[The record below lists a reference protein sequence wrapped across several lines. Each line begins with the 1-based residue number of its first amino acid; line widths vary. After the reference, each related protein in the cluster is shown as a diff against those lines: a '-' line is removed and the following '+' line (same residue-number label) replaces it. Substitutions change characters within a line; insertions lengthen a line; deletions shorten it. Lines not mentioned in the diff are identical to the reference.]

1 MTEMKRNPIH
11 SNSLQG
17 KEYWR
22 SLDQLAETEEFK
34 DFLNREFPAGAS
46 EMNDPVTR
54 RAFLSIMGASV
65 ALAGLAGCRRPVE
78 KIIPYVNAPEEIV
91 PGIPKYYATTMPFGL
106 SSYGLLVETHE
117 GRPTKIEGNKEH
129 PSTLGASNAF
139 IQGSILGLYDPDRAK
154 TITRNG
160 EQHTLEDFAAY
171 WNGISHNNG
180 EGLAVLSESFRSPT
194 LNRLRSQFL
203 RAFPQAQWITY
214 EPVSDEHVFDGV
226 QNAAGRTL
234 LPLYHFDKART
245 ILSLDSDFLLSD
257 SENITHTRGFSAQ
270 RRISSE
276 TDTMNRLYAVES
288 GYSLTGGAADHRYRL
303 ESGRIVAFAVRLAR
317 ELDTLG
323 IAVPEL
329 NAISD
334 VDSGTFDEHWISV
347 AAHDLVE
354 NRGASLVVAGRNQ
367 PPVVHALV
375 FAINT
380 ALGNVGSTVSYV
392 EPEDA
397 SLPSTHGLVNLAG
410 TLRDGSVSSLVIL
423 GGNPAY
429 NAPADLGLSELLGS
443 IDNTVHVSPYFD
455 ETARLAE
462 WHIPQSHFLE
472 MWGDTRSA
480 NGSASIVQPMIAP
493 LFASYSVARIL
504 NILTSG
510 NTEESDHD
518 IVRQTWRQL
527 LDTRDFETNWRK
539 VLHDGI
545 LQGSET
551 AEITPHVNNSSLRA
565 LFSSH
570 NFTDQDSRND
580 FELVFTQ
587 SNATFDGRFANNG
600 WLQELSDP
608 VTKITWDNTAMISP
622 TAAQSLGVS
631 NSDIVRVAFH
641 GRELEIPVWIQPGQ
655 ADNTISI
662 ALGYGRTGIGRI
674 ADGVG
679 ANSYLIRASGELF
692 ICSEVT
698 ISATGTT
705 QLIATTQDHHSM
717 EERPI
722 VREANIEEY
731 REHPNFAPEMVEH
744 PPLESLWTEHS
755 YEDGYQWGMAIDLS
769 TCTGCNACTIACQ
782 SENNIPIVG
791 KDQVSRGREMHWIRL
806 DRYFTGDPNDPEMVH
821 QPVACQHCENAPCEQ
836 VCPVAAT
843 VHDKEGLNQQVYNRC
858 IGTRYC
864 SNNCPYKVRRF
875 NFYNLTNETPELVK
889 MAQNPDVTVRSRGV
903 MEKCTFCTQR
913 INRARAQS
921 KLDDREIRDGDIRTA
936 CQETCPA
943 EAIYFGN
950 INDPESQVS
959 RIKTQNRNYSLL
971 GELNNQPRN
980 TYLAKIRNPHPDLM
994 G

>member
-1 MTEMKRNPIH
+1 MKRNPLH
-11 SNSLQG
+11 NNSLRG

-22 SLDQLAETEEFK
+22 SLDQLAETPEFK

-46 EMNDPVTR
+46 EMNDPMTR
-54 RAFLSIMGASV
+54 RAFLSIMGASI

-91 PGIPKYYATTMPFGL
+91 PGIPKYYATSMPFGL

-117 GRPTKIEGNKEH
+117 GRPTKIEGNNEH

-154 TITRNG
+154 TITRNS

-270 RRISSE
+270 RRVSSE
-276 TDTMNRLYAVES
+276 TDAMNRLYAVES

-317 ELDTLG
+317 ELGTLS

-329 NAISD
+329 SAISGT
-334 VDSGTFDEHWISV
+334 DSGTFDEHWISV
-347 AAHDLVE
+347 AARDLAE
-354 NRGASLVVAGRNQ
+354 NRGASLVVAGKNQ
-367 PPVVHALV
+367 PPVIHALV

-380 ALGNVGSTVSYV
+380 ALENVGSTVSYV

-397 SLPSTHGLVNLAG
+397 SLPNTRDLVNLAG
-410 TLRDGSVSSLVIL
+410 AFRDGSVSSLVIL

-429 NAPADLGLSELLGS
+429 NAPADLGLSKLLGS
-443 IDNTVHVSPYFD
+443 VDNTVHVSPYFD
-455 ETARLAE
+455 ETARLTE

-472 MWGDTRSA
+472 MWGDARSA
-480 NGSASIVQPMIAP
+480 SGSASVVQPMIAP

-527 LDTRDFETNWRK
+527 LGTRDFETNWRK

-545 LQGSET
+545 LRGSET
-551 AEITPHVNNSSLRA
+551 AEITPQVNNRSLRA
-565 LFSSH
+565 IFSSH
-570 NFTDQDSRND
+570 NFTGSDSSND

-622 TAAQSLGVS
+622 AAAQSLGVS
-631 NSDIVRVAFH
+631 NSDIVRITSH

-655 ADNTISI
+655 ADNTISV
-662 ALGYGRTGIGRI
+662 ALGYGRVGIGRI

-679 ANSYLIRASGELF
+679 ANSYLIRASDWLF
-692 ICSEVT
+692 IGQGVRV
-698 ISATGTT
+698 SATGTT

-755 YEDGYQWGMAIDLS
+755 YEDGYQWGMAIDLN
-769 TCTGCNACTIACQ
+769 TCTGCSACTIACQ

-806 DRYFTGDPNDPEMVH
+806 DRYFTGDPDDPEMVH
-821 QPVACQHCENAPCEQ
+821 QPVTCQHCENAPCEQ

-843 VHDKEGLNQQVYNRC
+843 VHDKEGLNLQVYNRC

-875 NFYNLTNETPELVK
+875 NFYNFTNETPELVK

-903 MEKCTFCTQR
+903 MEKCTFCIQR

-921 KLDDREIRDGDIRTA
+921 KLENRNIREGDIKTA

-959 RIKTQNRNYSLL
+959 KIKTQNRNYALL

-980 TYLAKIRNPHPDLM
+980 TYLAKIRNPHPDLI